1 MRWTLAPFPLK
12 STSSKDFGT
21 FGALS
26 VYVWPMV
33 NDLYCTFS
41 IYRHMLEPKSWG
53 DAIVIKTASVLW
65 GIRITVLQST
75 VSGPIEHRFR
85 HKKKLNLCYGVYG
98 LLCCKALYLGP

>member
-1 MRWTLAPFPLK
+1 
-12 STSSKDFGT
+12 
-21 FGALS
+21 
-26 VYVWPMV
+26 MV

-85 HKKKLNLCYGVYG
+85 HKKKLAAADLVLVFNGRAHGHYSA
-98 LLCCKALYLGP
+98 CCEY